1 VHLAAHALLSFLLAR
16 AFFAKQIANRGWP
29 LLVSILLAG
38 TLADLDLLASLFG
51 PSAYL
56 AARYTATHS
65 LLGTLVIIF
74 LAAIIFR
81 ALEKRTPQQNAPDK
95 NETAPLPV
103 VLAAPALAT
112 ALHLLFDFFS
122 TAGVALLWPFRFTRY
137 STDWLPNIDPWL
149 LVLLLAGLLLPELRR
164 LITSEI
170 GAKEKS
176 PRGQTGARV
185 AIVFIALFITA
196 RFLLHSSSLSLL
208 ESRIYHGESPAHFA
222 SLPDAFSPVLWT
234 GIVET
239 QSMLCTVPVPVA
251 GKTFDP
257 EVARCQHKPDIS
269 PALATAQQ
277 TEAAQKY
284 LRATRF
290 PRAVVLSVPDGT
302 VVAFASMRDLAQGDP
317 PHTVGAQIVFDTQSR
332 IVSEQIV
339 WANSRTLAYLS
350 TKIK

>member
-1 VHLAAHALLSFLLAR
+1 VRLATHALISFLLAR
-16 AFFAKQIANRGWP
+16 AFFAKQIASRGWP
-29 LLVSILLAG
+29 LLISILLAG

-56 AARYTATHS
+56 AARNTATHS

-74 LAAIIFR
+74 LATLIFR
-81 ALEKRTPQQNAPDK
+81 ALKKRAPEQNAPDK
-95 NETAPLPV
+95 NKTAPLPV
-103 VLAAPALAT
+103 LLAALALAAT
-112 ALHLLFDFFS
+112 LHLVLDFFS

-149 LVLLLAGLLLPELRR
+149 LVFLLAGLLLPELRR

-170 GAKEKS
+170 GAKEKF

-185 AIVFIALFITA
+185 AIVFIAFYVTA

-208 ESRIYHGESPAHFA
+208 ESRIYHGESPGHIAA
-222 SLPDAFSPVLWT
+222 LPDAFSPVLWT

-239 QSMLCTVPVPVA
+239 QSMLCTVLVPVA
-251 GKTFDP
+251 GKPFDP
-257 EVARCQHKPDIS
+257 EAARCQHKPDIS

-290 PRAVVLSVPDGT
+290 PRAFVLSVPDGT

-317 PHTVGAQIVFDTQSR
+317 PHAVSAQVVFNAQSR
-332 IVSEQIV
+332 IVSEQMV
-339 WANSRTLAYLS
+339 WTNSRTLAYLG
-350 TKIK
+350 TKVK